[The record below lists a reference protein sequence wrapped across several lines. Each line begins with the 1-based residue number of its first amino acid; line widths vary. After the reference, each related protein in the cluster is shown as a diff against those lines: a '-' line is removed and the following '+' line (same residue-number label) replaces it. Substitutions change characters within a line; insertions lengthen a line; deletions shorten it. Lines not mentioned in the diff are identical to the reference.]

1 MEEVKKWLNYFSKM
15 KKENKMIDVYSNNS
29 MDTVFAN
36 VYNNCKTL
44 EESTGRY
51 YNCEMD
57 HQYVYDLQN
66 GQTFFE
72 MLDGVLNDVAI
83 GLHISKIRSWLN
95 IWKIKNIRKN
105 EEKRNILW
113 KKLKL

>member
-1 MEEVKKWLNYFSKM
+1 MIKLFFKNE
-15 KKENKMIDVYSNNS
+15 KENKMIDVYSNDS

-44 EESTGRY
+44 EESTSRY

-83 GLHISKIRSWLN
+83 GCTLVKS
-95 IWKIKNIRKN
+95 
-105 EEKRNILW
+105 EAD
-113 KKLKL
+113 

>member
-1 MEEVKKWLNYFSKM
+1 MIKLFFRNE
-15 KKENKMIDVYSNNS
+15 KENKMIDVYSNNS
-29 MDTVFAN
+29 MDTIFAN

-44 EESTGRY
+44 EESTERY

-72 MLDGVLNDVAI
+72 MLDDVLNDVAI
-83 GLHISKIRSWLN
+83 GCTLVKS
-95 IWKIKNIRKN
+95 
-105 EEKRNILW
+105 EVD
-113 KKLKL
+113 

>member
-1 MEEVKKWLNYFSKM
+1 MIKLFFKNE
-15 KKENKMIDVYSNNS
+15 KENKMIDVYSNDS
-29 MDTVFAN
+29 MDTIFAN

-44 EESTGRY
+44 EESTDRY
-51 YNCEMD
+51 CNCEMD

-83 GLHISKIRSWLN
+83 GCTL
-95 IWKIKNIRKN
+95 IKS
-105 EEKRNILW
+105 EVD
-113 KKLKL
+113 

>member
-1 MEEVKKWLNYFSKM
+1 MIKLFFKNE
-15 KKENKMIDVYSNNS
+15 KENKMIDVYSNDS

-44 EESTGRY
+44 EESTARY

-72 MLDGVLNDVAI
+72 MLDDVLNDVAI
-83 GLHISKIRSWLN
+83 GCTLVKS
-95 IWKIKNIRKN
+95 
-105 EEKRNILW
+105 EVD
-113 KKLKL
+113 